1 VFVVIELKM
10 TEKLDSLKPLL
21 NEKQKYVA
29 DKLEK
34 ILFQHSLQLESILK
48 DLIKKDTD
56 FELYLK
62 SLSNNEFNT
71 LKEHFGI
78 YENGIMQGNG
88 NLLLARFALDILE
101 EDYNFNVIPIDTH

>member
-1 VFVVIELKM
+1 MK
-10 TEKLDSLKPLL
+10 EKLDSLKPTL

-34 ILFQHSLQLESILK
+34 ILIEHSLKLDLMLEN
-48 DLIKKDTD
+48 LIKKDTD

-62 SLSNNEFNT
+62 SLTDKEFNT

-78 YENGIMQGNG
+78 YENGIVQGNG
-88 NLLLARFALDILE
+88 NLLLARFGLDFLE
-101 EDYNFNVIPIDTH
+101 DKYNFNEVPIEHLPKDKNN